1 MPLLSGCLK
10 GFYEE
15 KKKIHYITLHYIHY
29 ITLHTLHTFNRTN
42 CSIEVFELFVSA
54 NDFPQGSC
62 RSVTCI
68 YDNERSGL
76 LNGGE
81 GGKKK

>member
-1 MPLLSGCLK
+1 MG
-10 GFYEE
+10 
-15 KKKIHYITLHYIHY
+15 KKED
-29 ITLHTLHTFNRTN
+29 TFNRTN

-68 YDNERSGL
+68 YDNELSGL

>member
-1 MPLLSGCLK
+1 MLLLSGCLK
-10 GFYEE
+10 SFYEE
-15 KKKIHYITLHYIHY
+15 KKKIPLIE
-29 ITLHTLHTFNRTN
+29 RTVQLK
-42 CSIEVFELFVSA
+42 CSNYSF
-54 NDFPQGSC
+54 QGSC

-68 YDNERSGL
+68 YDNELSGL